1 MTPPGDSG
9 PPSIDDDRLFREL
22 VDLTADSITVVD
34 GEGRIVFA
42 NAALERLFGRRAGDR
57 IGRPVLEF
65 VHPDDRP
72 RAEAALGRVV
82 RGDTD
87 LEDLEVR
94 LWREDGSWRQMEI
107 IGRRW
112 LRDGRTL
119 VLMNTR
125 DVTDRSRAVAELA
138 RSNEMLTKT
147 LRASRNIVSI
157 TRAGSGEFVEVND
170 EWLRVG
176 GYARDEVIGRTANE
190 LGIWGDPEN
199 RDRLVADIRAGGGR
213 LRDYE
218 IVTYPRSGPREFV
231 VNVETLDDEGGAL
244 ILMIGTDVT
253 DTRITEAQLRQA
265 QKMEAV
271 GQLTGG
277 IAHDFNNLLGVV
289 MGNAELLERLAG
301 DRPELLRLV
310 EPIVQASQRGATL
323 TRQLL
328 AFSRRQVLAPRPVDL
343 EEVVARMMPLLK
355 ATLGPGIGVS
365 LYAASGVWPVLVDV
379 AQLEH
384 SVLNLALNARDAM
397 PEGGRLVLELRNRP
411 QAEVVATPGLDLAAG
426 DYVTLAVVD
435 DGVGMAADTVSRVFD
450 PFFTTKAPGQ
460 GTGLGLSMVFGF
472 VEQSGGQV
480 TVDSEPGVGTRV
492 ALWLPRSEALPES
505 EASTAA
511 DLPPARGE
519 TVLVLDDEPDLLGV
533 ARTFLEQLGYRV
545 VPARDE
551 PEVQA
556 LLDDAVHFDLVLSD
570 VLLTGSRRGPE
581 VVADLLE
588 RRPGVPV
595 IYMSGYPSQRYDG
608 RSLAGARVPLLR
620 KPFTASELAQRVRA
634 ALDG

>member
-1 MTPPGDSG
+1 MSHA
-9 PPSIDDDRLFREL
+9 IDDDRLFREL

-34 GEGRIVFA
+34 GDGVIVFA
-42 NAALERLFGRRAGDR
+42 NAALERLFGRRVGDR
-57 IGRPVLEF
+57 IGRSVLEF
-65 VHPDDRP
+65 VHPDDRS
-72 RAEAALGRVV
+72 RAEAALGRVA

-87 LEDLEVR
+87 PEDLELR

-112 LRDGRTL
+112 LLDGRAL

-157 TRAGSGEFVEVND
+157 SRADSGEFVEVND
-170 EWLRVG
+170 EWLRVA
-176 GYARDEVIGRTANE
+176 GYRRDEVIGRTANE
-190 LGIWGDPEN
+190 LGIWGGPAN
-199 RDRLVADIRAGGGR
+199 RDRLVTDIRAGGGR

-218 IVTYPRSGPREFV
+218 IVTYPPRGPREFV
-231 VNVETLDDEGGAL
+231 INVETLADDGGPL
-244 ILMIGTDVT
+244 ILMIGSDVT
-253 DTRITEAQLRQA
+253 DARITEAQLRQA

-277 IAHDFNNLLGVV
+277 IAHDFNNLLGVI
-289 MGNAELLERLAG
+289 MGNAELLERLAI

-328 AFSRRQVLAPRPVDL
+328 AFSRRQVLAPRPVAL
-343 EEVVARMMPLLK
+343 EDTVARMMPLLK
-355 ATLGPGIGVS
+355 ATLGPSVGVT
-365 LYAASGVWPVLVDV
+365 LDAPAGVWSVLVDA

-384 SVLNLALNARDAM
+384 AVLNLALNARDAM
-397 PEGGRLVLELRNRP
+397 PDGGRMVLELRNRP
-411 QAEVVATPGLDLAAG
+411 RDEMSGTPGLDLAGG

-435 DGVGMAADTVSRVFD
+435 DGVGIPADTVSRVFD

-472 VEQSGGQV
+472 VVQSGGQV
-480 TVDSEPGVGTRV
+480 TVDSGPGAGTRV
-492 ALWLPRSEALPES
+492 MLWLPRAEGAPAAETAAAALP
-505 EASTAA
+505 T
-511 DLPPARGE
+511 ARGE
-519 TVLVLDDEPDLLGV
+519 TVLVIDDEPELLEV
-533 ARTFLEQLGYRV
+533 ASRFLKQLGYRV
-545 VPARDE
+545 VPARAE
-551 PEVQA
+551 PEVQK
-556 LLDDAVHFDLVLSD
+556 LLDAGAHFDLVLSD
-570 VLLTGSRRGPE
+570 VLLSGSRRGPE
-581 VVADLLE
+581 VVAGLLV

-620 KPFTASELAQRVRA
+620 KPFTASELAQHVRT